1 MRKMINRTAC
11 KDLHKQIVVVADG
24 NIVMLPPIEGLIVL
38 NILSWGGGA
47 NPWGVEKDDVFAK
60 PTHYDGLLEVVGI
73 SGVVHMGQIY
83 SGLGTGIR
91 LAQAG
96 HLKILLKTELPIQID
111 GEPFIH
117 PAGQIVV
124 LRSALR
130 VSIKLSNRVV
140 SCRVCDQTVQCTI
153 AVLPQ
158 ARWFGVSNPTTIA
171 QLA

>member
-1 MRKMINRTAC
+1 MINRTAC

-47 NPWGVEKDDVFAK
+47 NPWGMEKDDVFAK

-96 HLKILLKTELPIQID
+96 H
-111 GEPFIH
+111 
-117 PAGQIVV
+117 
-124 LRSALR
+124 
-130 VSIKLSNRVV
+130 VSSNQN
-140 SCRVCDQTVQCTI
+140 SC
-153 AVLPQ
+153 L
-158 ARWFGVSNPTTIA
+158 NPSISD
-171 QLA
+171 L